1 MRVTAGGW
9 LGIGGR
15 ACSVLLLQQRG
26 ELGLPENTPE
36 ERCKADAD
44 SVRTNRK
51 NGDDTLPPSGMN
63 DYRK

>member
-9 LGIGGR
+9 LGIRGR
-15 ACSVLLLQQRG
+15 AGSVLLLQRRG

-44 SVRTNRK
+44 TVKTNKK
-51 NGDDTLPPSGMN
+51 NGDDALPPSGMN
-63 DYRK
+63 DHRK